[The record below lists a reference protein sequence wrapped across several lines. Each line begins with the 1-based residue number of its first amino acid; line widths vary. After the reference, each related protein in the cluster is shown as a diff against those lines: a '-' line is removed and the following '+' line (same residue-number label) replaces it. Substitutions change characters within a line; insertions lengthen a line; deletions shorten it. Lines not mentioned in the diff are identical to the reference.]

1 VNYTSSLILPTFAN
15 INKSSSYTKC
25 WEKPQITRYSRIIL
39 GGISFMF
46 ISITKNEEK
55 NCVNNILVYIQYN
68 GGTEIVTRKE
78 CYLAFYRREFC

>member
-1 VNYTSSLILPTFAN
+1 
-15 INKSSSYTKC
+15 
-25 WEKPQITRYSRIIL
+25 
-39 GGISFMF
+39 MF